1 MANEVELKK
10 VCKAVFNITYERYM
24 QLARED
30 LVPRPDRGK
39 IDFIA
44 ASKALIAY
52 YRKLAETHGELSLS
66 DERTAWT
73 MVRKEREKLKL
84 ETERGNLVPVDQ
96 AKIWLAILVG
106 EARLALMG
114 LPRRLAGT
122 LILKTDERDVEA
134 ELRTEITKI
143 LRELTKPLTR
153 RGRKYGRRRRN
164 EVKDSNGKHP
174 KMHKTDGPTNKT
186 IGESSETLREI
197 IEIPRQF

>member
-1 MANEVELKK
+1 MANVVELKK
-10 VCKAVFNITYERYM
+10 VCKAVFDITYERYM
-24 QLARED
+24 QLAREEI
-30 LVPRPDRGK
+30 VPRADRGK

-52 YRKLAETHGELSLS
+52 YRQLAETHGELSLS

-96 AKIWLAILVG
+96 AKTWLSVLIG

-122 LILKTDERDVEA
+122 LILQTDERDIEA

-143 LRELTKPLTR
+143 LRELTKPLEKR
-153 RGRKYGRRRRN
+153 KRGRPRKEVIQNDSRLRRITK
-164 EVKDSNGKHP
+164 E
-174 KMHKTDGPTNKT
+174 
-186 IGESSETLREI
+186 LREGQRSI
-197 IEIPRQF
+197 L